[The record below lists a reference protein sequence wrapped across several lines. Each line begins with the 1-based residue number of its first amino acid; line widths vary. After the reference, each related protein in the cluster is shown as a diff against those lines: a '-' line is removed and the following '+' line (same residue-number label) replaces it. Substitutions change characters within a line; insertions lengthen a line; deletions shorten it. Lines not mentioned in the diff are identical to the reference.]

1 MVSMK
6 NRGPDEGLA
15 LSKMPFYFRHRN
27 AAWNTYVRLGEVIRS
42 VNPYFGT
49 EEKQCSGH
57 ICRVLCPNKT
67 YDEALVI
74 RDDGT
79 VWKIWLSNFQNW
91 NLIAVQIDM

>member
-1 MVSMK
+1 MK
-6 NRGPDEGLA
+6 VL
-15 LSKMPFYFRHRN
+15 LFRKCRFTSDTETQHG
-27 AAWNTYVRLGEVIRS
+27 TYVRLGEVIRS

-91 NLIAVQIDM
+91 NLIAVQIDI